1 LIIWEGLAVETEATV
16 SYKGF
21 RFPAEIISHAV
32 WLYHRFPLSFRE
44 VGELLL
50 ARGIIVSHETIRAW
64 CERFGSQYAAAL
76 RRRRPQA
83 GDKWHLDEV
92 FIKVNGVRQYLWRA
106 VDQDGTVLDILVQS
120 KRDAK
125 AAKRFMA
132 KLMKKQCRVPRV
144 LVTDKLRSYRVA
156 HRELMSSV
164 EHRSHKGLNNR
175 AENSHQPTR
184 QRERAMKYFR
194 SPGAAQK
201 FLSSFSAI
209 SPHFRPRRHL
219 MTAPEYRAEMHHRF
233 TAWNQITSTTAMPA
247 TA

>member
-1 LIIWEGLAVETEATV
+1 VVESGSP
-16 SYKGF
+16 SYRAF

-44 VGELLL
+44 VEELLL
-50 ARGIIVSHETIRAW
+50 ARGVIVSHETIRQW
-64 CERFGSQYAAAL
+64 CDRFGPQYAAAL

-106 VDQDGTVLDILVQS
+106 VDQDGNVLDILVQS
-120 KRDAK
+120 RRDAK

-132 KLMKKQCRVPRV
+132 KLMKKQRRVPRV
-144 LVTDKLRSYRVA
+144 LVADKCRSYGPA
-156 HRELMSSV
+156 HRELMGSV

-194 SPGAAQK
+194 SPRSAQK
-201 FLSSFSAI
+201 FPAAFSRI

-219 MTAPEYRAEMHHRF
+219 MAASEYRAEMTVRF
-233 TAWNQITSTTAMPA
+233 AIRDRITGVTTLPTTA
-247 TA
+247 